1 MAPCEDFRFSFRA
14 AEPFPEFHRDRM
26 AMTFSLETLGC
37 LAYANGFS
45 VWIYNCDDDPRSAV
59 ISPDYWND
67 AAATI
72 AHGDLCI
79 VGAKDGATILRLS
92 VANGKVTA
100 SEMVRSA

>member
-1 MAPCEDFRFSFRA
+1 
-14 AEPFPEFHRDRM
+14 
-26 AMTFSLETLGC
+26 MTFTPETLGC

-59 ISPDYWND
+59 TAADYWND

-72 AHGDLCI
+72 ASGDLCI
-79 VGAKDGATILRLS
+79 VGASDGATILRLS
-92 VANGKVTA
+92 VSGGKVTA